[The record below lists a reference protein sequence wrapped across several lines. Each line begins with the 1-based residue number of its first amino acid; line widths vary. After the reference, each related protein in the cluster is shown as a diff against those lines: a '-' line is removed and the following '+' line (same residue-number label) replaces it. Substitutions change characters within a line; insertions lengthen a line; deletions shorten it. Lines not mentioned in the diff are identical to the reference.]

1 MGRMFFRYAPIDHK
15 PKLIETA
22 KAHLK
27 AGQKL
32 QAAQAFTQAEAFADA
47 AELYESLEDFGRAA
61 ILHAKDGNYAMA
73 GEMFARAGDLRHA
86 AEAFEK
92 GGQFELAVPI
102 YKNLGEIPKVI
113 GILERQG
120 LFFDAA
126 MVCHK
131 RGMPD
136 EGIVLCQ
143 KIPPPHVDFAR
154 SRLLLAHLFSE
165 KGHNDLALKAFHEAV
180 AADPRL
186 EKERPAFEPKK
197 TAGPPPPK
205 EPRYELL
212 DELGRSAMGVVY
224 KAKDRLLDR
233 IVAFKTLPRAL
244 KDDPS
249 ALENLIKEA
258 QTAAKLN
265 HPNIVTIYDIGE
277 EGGNYFLAME
287 YVEGKTLAQVLKQ
300 IKKVNLES
308 FFDVA
313 KILCNVVAYAHK
325 HRVIHRDIKPSNILL
340 LPDRTV
346 KLTDFGLAKIL
357 QKISIDK
364 TMLRGT
370 PLYMSPEQ
378 ILGKDI
384 DHRTDIYSLGVCFY
398 EMLVG
403 RPPFKEGNILKA
415 HLETPPPPIQEL
427 APGLP
432 DAVARTI
439 MSCLEKEKNKRPATA
454 KDLAKGLGIA

>member
-1 MGRMFFRYAPIDHK
+1 M
-15 PKLIETA
+15 
-22 KAHLK
+22 
-27 AGQKL
+27 
-32 QAAQAFTQAEAFADA
+32 
-47 AELYESLEDFGRAA
+47 
-61 ILHAKDGNYAMA
+61 
-73 GEMFARAGDLRHA
+73 
-86 AEAFEK
+86 
-92 GGQFELAVPI
+92 
-102 YKNLGEIPKVI
+102 
-113 GILERQG
+113 
-120 LFFDAA
+120 
-126 MVCHK
+126 
-131 RGMPD
+131 
-136 EGIVLCQ
+136 
-143 KIPPPHVDFAR
+143 
-154 SRLLLAHLFSE
+154 
-165 KGHNDLALKAFHEAV
+165 
-180 AADPRL
+180 
-186 EKERPAFEPKK
+186 
-197 TAGPPPPK
+197 
-205 EPRYELL
+205 
-212 DELGRSAMGVVY
+212 VY